1 VSLHS
6 KYSGA
11 LIFENF
17 CQEDVA
23 EVRVCRT
30 LGPCTKDS
38 ALLPVVYE
46 PFDPHTGV
54 SSSSFQL
61 ECPLGMGGNKVA
73 LEVALVRFAEVPVLR
88 ALIQCSQCR
97 AGESRTEDKASD
109 TWFCVACAG
118 NQYVMDPNNAAHS
131 CQSCPAGGSCNGSDF
146 TPLPGSEWERDDA
159 AGVYRILGCA
169 AGSFIVTAP
178 YRLQACLPCQAGYY
192 CFGGAAPA
200 LKCPANTFG
209 APGARAREACVK
221 ADFVGL
227 TVSLPLSESEFDEA
241 KQTGYKRAMAS
252 SAGVNASFVEI
263 VSFAQTSTRRSE
275 ARRLLA
281 AALDVATKIANT
293 EGNTEDIVRRL
304 NPDAINQNLLQNG
317 LPPGK
322 VTKTPAVVRD
332 ATDDTW
338 WNMLRIILV
347 VVGLVLGL
355 FLIGLVVFMRGRKR
369 VVDKSYEDKREDA
382 RWRVEARLKEFDERF
397 AAEKERTRE
406 AQERKKRQ
414 EVRATRRS
422 NARRAA
428 AEPIQFSASIV
439 HVHQGNVFDP
449 PEPAAACFPPESAP
463 LSALRAHFKIGT
475 SPVGDVIETNV
486 VPPPVQDPVQTETK
500 FDAKKLVLGKSEDS
514 VLLKHLGLTEK
525 ALALALADPMAAI
538 EQEWFP
544 RGFRLLEHEPQ
555 VGSKDYGD
563 DEYRLGMAQVQHQ
576 FEVLRSDLKSPLHRD
591 FTQEEIYK
599 F

>member
-6 KYSGA
+6 EYTRA
-11 LIFENF
+11 LTFENL

-38 ALLPVVYE
+38 ALLPVVYQ
-46 PFDPHTGV
+46 PFDPQTGV

-88 ALIQCSQCR
+88 ALIQCSPCR

-131 CQSCPAGGSCNGSDF
+131 CQTCPAGGSCNGSAF
-146 TPLPGSEWERDDA
+146 TPLPGSEWKRDDA

-192 CFGGAAPA
+192 CPGGAAPA

-227 TVSLPLSESEFDEA
+227 TISLPLSESEFDEA
-241 KQTGYKRAMAS
+241 KQTGYKRAIAS
-252 SAGVNASFVEI
+252 SAGVNASSVEI
-263 VSFAQTSTRRSE
+263 ISFAQTSNRRSE

-281 AALDVATKIANT
+281 AALDVETKIANT
-293 EGNTEDIVRRL
+293 EGNTEGIVKRL
-304 NPDAINQNLLQNG
+304 NPEAINQNLQQNG

-322 VTKTPAVVRD
+322 VSKTPAVMRD

-338 WNMLRIILV
+338 WTTLRIILV

-355 FLIGLVVFMRGRKR
+355 FLIGLVVFMRGRNR
-369 VVDKSYEDKREDA
+369 VVYKSYEEKRQDA
-382 RWRVEARLKEFDERF
+382 RWRVEVRLREFDERF
-397 AAEKERTRE
+397 AADKERTRYQ
-406 AQERKKRQ
+406 QERKKRQ
-414 EVRATRRS
+414 EVSAMHRTD
-422 NARRAA
+422 ARGAA
-428 AEPIQFSASIV
+428 AEPIQLVASLHMAGTV
-439 HVHQGNVFDP
+439 PQGNVLEP
-449 PEPAAACFPPESAP
+449 PEPAAACFPEESAP
-463 LSALRAHFKIGT
+463 LSALRAQLNIGT
-475 SPVGDVIETNV
+475 SPQGVVIETNV

-500 FDAKKLVLGKSEDS
+500 FEAKKLVLGKSEDS

-525 ALALALADPMAAI
+525 ALAIALADPMAAI

-544 RGFRLLEHEPQ
+544 RGFRVLEHEPR

-563 DEYRLGMAQVQHQ
+563 DEYRLEMAQVQHK
-576 FEVLRSDLKSPLHRD
+576 FEVLRSDLKKSS
-591 FTQEEIYK
+591 T
-599 F
+599 